1 MSDPVPGP
9 RVYRETHPEL
19 LSDVLGKLF
28 VARGWGRKSER
39 GRLEEAW
46 TEAVGP
52 EANPH
57 TRVMALKRGVLEV
70 EVRSSVLMQEM
81 AQFRKRA
88 LLTALRAKLTGQTI
102 TDIKFRAGAW

>member
-1 MSDPVPGP
+1 MPEPTPGP
-9 RVYRETHPEL
+9 KIYRESHPEL

-39 GRLEEAW
+39 TRLEEAW
-46 TEAVGP
+46 IEAAGLEAV
-52 EANPH
+52 PH

-70 EVRSSVLMQEM
+70 EVKSSILMQEM
-81 AQFRKRA
+81 AQFRKRS